1 MPLPVTAVA
10 ARWTV
15 MPGSYGALTLVE
27 DATILVQGTQVLDV
41 VTGAGD
47 VTADRRIDAPRG
59 IALPGFVNLHNHAVN
74 GPIFRGVIDDI
85 AHQADDDSL
94 VQSLLLPL
102 GDHAAKILSEDE
114 IRAVYRLA
122 VMEILRTGT
131 TTVLDMPR
139 LAHTAFFAVAK
150 EMGLRVFGAPYLF
163 SAAGDERAVRDT
175 LRVADEHE
183 DGPGG
188 LVRVGFGPHA
198 TDTCSPELLR
208 RVAHEARERDTFV
221 SIHVAQSRGEVA
233 RVRERHGCTP
243 VEYLRET
250 GVIGPRVVAAHC
262 VFTED
267 SDLDVLRDSGSSVAH
282 CPLTFARGGITVSFE
297 RFQRHGVR
305 TGIGTDAYSFDHFAE
320 LRAAGFIAKLTSG
333 ESGAGSAPSL
343 LHAATIAGAD
353 ALGESRL
360 GRLQR
365 GCLADLVVVDLG
377 GAHVQPV
384 HDPVKNVVWN
394 ATPADVALVMVNG
407 EVVVERGDVRGCRE
421 SSVVDAAAAAVEKL
435 WSSAE
440 REGLLA
446 RTEGSP
452 DGRTAFRQGTAAQAA
467 P

>member
-15 MPGSYGALTLVE
+15 VPGSYGALTLVE

-41 VTGAGD
+41 VTGH

-102 GDHAAKILSEDE
+102 GDHATKILSEDE

-163 SAAGDERAVRDT
+163 SAAGDERAVRDA

-208 RVAHEARERDTFV
+208 RVAHETRERDTFV

-243 VEYLRET
+243 VEYLRDT
-250 GVIGPRVVAAHC
+250 GVLGPRVVAAHC

-384 HDPVKNVVWN
+384 YDPVKNVVWN

-407 EVVVERGDVRGCRE
+407 DVVVERGDVRGCRE

-452 DGRTAFRQGTAAQAA
+452 DGRTAFRQGAAAQAA